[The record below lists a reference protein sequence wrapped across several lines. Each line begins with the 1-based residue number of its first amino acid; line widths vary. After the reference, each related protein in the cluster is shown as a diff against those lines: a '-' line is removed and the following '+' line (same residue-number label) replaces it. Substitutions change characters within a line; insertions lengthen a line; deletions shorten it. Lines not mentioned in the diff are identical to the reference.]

1 MVVFSVLI
9 IRHKDHSM
17 FKIKLMPE
25 DKKFFVLFNDLSK
38 VLVAITQEFHF
49 FLKEYS
55 GDWSKISKIH
65 ELEQRG
71 NGIASELYKELFSN
85 FVTPLDREDIHSLT
99 KICNSIIDHV
109 YGVARRFE
117 IYNVTQMR
125 EPALRL
131 SEVLMECGTELELLI
146 NRLNDMSSL
155 EKITPAIDK
164 LDKLEEKGD
173 EIYRQAV
180 KELFYN
186 EDIETLEV
194 IKWKDIYERVENNID
209 KCNDVGNII
218 LGIILKYA

>member
-1 MVVFSVLI
+1 
-9 IRHKDHSM
+9 M

-25 DKKFFVLFNDLSK
+25 DKKFFVLFNDLSS
-38 VLVAITQEFHF
+38 VLVLITQEFNQ
-49 FLKEYS
+49 FLRNYS
-55 GDWSKISKIH
+55 DGWSQIAKIH
-65 ELEQRG
+65 DLEQKG
-71 NGIASELYKELFSN
+71 NKIAAELHKELFSN

-117 IYNVTQMR
+117 IYNVAQMR

-131 SEVLMECGTELELLI
+131 SEVLMECGAELQLLI
-146 NRLNDMSSL
+146 SRLNDMSSL

-180 KELFYN
+180 KELFHN
-186 EDIETLEV
+186 SVETLEV
-194 IKWKDIYERVENNID
+194 IKWKDIYERIENNID
-209 KCNDVGNII
+209 KCNDVGSII

>member
-1 MVVFSVLI
+1 
-9 IRHKDHSM
+9 M

-38 VLVAITQEFHF
+38 VLVTITQEFHF
-49 FLKEYS
+49 FLKDYS
-55 GDWSKISKIH
+55 TDWSKISKIH
-65 ELEQRG
+65 ELEQTG
-71 NGIASELYKELFSN
+71 NKIASELYKELFSN

-125 EPALRL
+125 ENVIRL
-131 SEVLMECGTELELLI
+131 SEVLMECGTELQLLI

-155 EKITPAIDK
+155 EKITPAIDR

-180 KELFYN
+180 KELFHN
-186 EDIETLEV
+186 KDIETLEV

-209 KCNDVGNII
+209 KCNDVGSIL

>member
-1 MVVFSVLI
+1 
-9 IRHKDHSM
+9 M

-38 VLVAITQEFHF
+38 VLVEITKEFHS
-49 FLKEYS
+49 FLKNYS
-55 GDWSKISKIH
+55 DGFSKIEKIND
-65 ELEQRG
+65 LEQKG
-71 NGIASELYKELFSN
+71 NRISEQLLKELFSN

-117 IYNVTQMR
+117 LYNVEQMR
-125 EPALRL
+125 EPAIRL
-131 SEVLMECGTELELLI
+131 SEVLMECGIELELLI
-146 NRLNDMSSL
+146 SKLNDMSSL
-155 EKITPAIDK
+155 EKITPAIDR

-180 KELFYN
+180 KEIFHSKS
-186 EDIETLEV
+186 IETLEV
-194 IKWKDIYERVENNID
+194 IKWKDIYERIENNID